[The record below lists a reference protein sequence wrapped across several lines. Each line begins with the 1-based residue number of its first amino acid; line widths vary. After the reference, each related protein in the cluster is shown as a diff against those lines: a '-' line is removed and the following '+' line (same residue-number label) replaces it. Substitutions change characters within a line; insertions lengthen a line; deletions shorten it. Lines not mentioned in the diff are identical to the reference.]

1 MRLDSVDPAPAFVP
15 LRADQTP
22 AGVVV
27 EKERLVVGLHP
38 AIALR
43 AVGQIGRHLKG
54 GAGRRTFSNGVMP
67 SSLSNST
74 ISLPD
79 RKYPPPVQVPNG
91 ARRQVRKR
99 RASTRLPSRCR
110 CRRAAVTRHLAF
122 GMALLKSCRRRD
134 AHFRSWRLMRLA
146 SQRSNLRCSACVHQ
160 GLP

>member
-27 EKERLVVGLHP
+27 EEERLVVGLHP

-67 SSLSNST
+67 SSLSTST

-79 RKYPPPVQVPNG
+79 RKYPQPVQVPNG
-91 ARRQVRKR
+91 GQT
-99 RASTRLPSRCR
+99 ASTEKKGEYEIAVQVPVSSRGTLRL
-110 CRRAAVTRHLAF
+110 
-122 GMALLKSCRRRD
+122 
-134 AHFRSWRLMRLA
+134 
-146 SQRSNLRCSACVHQ
+146 
-160 GLP
+160 

>member
-27 EKERLVVGLHP
+27 EEERLVVGLHP

-43 AVGQIGRHLKG
+43 AVGQIGRHLRG
-54 GAGRRTFSNGVMP
+54 GRAAHVLQRGMP
-67 SSLSNST
+67 SSLSIST

-110 CRRAAVTRHLAF
+110 CRRAAVTRHLAL